1 MSVEGS
7 SNKTIRVQKKRLASL
22 LKDSERSGIS
32 LDLLIESLLTI
43 VTGTNGLIKPD
54 LYRCTR
60 Q

>member
-7 SNKTIRVQKKRLASL
+7 SNKTIHVQKKRLASL

-32 LDLLIESLLTI
+32 LDLLIGSLLTI

-60 Q
+60 